1 VLTDIDGAWW
11 LVVEALK
18 RSAMSRLGRGPPV
31 TAMVSPTVNPLTN
44 RHNADSPVS
53 LGQHR
58 LRRRSFCFHHYHRLF
73 TKNASTKE
81 LIKT

>member
-31 TAMVSPTVNPLTN
+31 TAMVSPTVNPLTPTVTTPTVRSVWVN
-44 RHNADSPVS
+44 IGYADAAFAFIIIIVYSPKMLV
-53 LGQHR
+53 Q
-58 LRRRSFCFHHYHRLF
+58 
-73 TKNASTKE
+73 KNS
-81 LIKT
+81 